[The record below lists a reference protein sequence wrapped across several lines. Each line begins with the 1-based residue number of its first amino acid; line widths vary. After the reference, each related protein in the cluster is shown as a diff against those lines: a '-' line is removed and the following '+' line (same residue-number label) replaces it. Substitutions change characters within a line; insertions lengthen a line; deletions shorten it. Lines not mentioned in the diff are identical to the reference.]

1 MAQVPGDEADV
12 EWTASISQVPATYSG
27 AATDSADMG
36 MSAHPRGP
44 AIMNNH
50 ATWLDLAGAGGS
62 GWNQQF
68 RTQNL
73 IGVRRLD
80 AS

>member
-1 MAQVPGDEADV
+1 
-12 EWTASISQVPATYSG
+12 
-27 AATDSADMG
+27 MG